1 MVVCSEIYQHLKI
14 NTKGRFKK
22 KMIVWYKIL
31 ISTFLVELHQD
42 DDLEVLL
49 VVGVEFL
56 SYELNTKE
64 RFTEQIVMIDS

>member
-1 MVVCSEIYQHLKI
+1 
-14 NTKGRFKK
+14 
-22 KMIVWYKIL
+22 MIVWYKIL